1 MKRLGKASGSLL
13 LIKLQTCNLL
23 SKVIDKD
30 IPTQDFFHVYFA
42 EWDINISVL
51 RLCLA
56 CDRL

>member
-1 MKRLGKASGSLL
+1 MKRLGKASGSLF

-42 EWDINISVL
+42 EWDYIYIGVKAMSSL
-51 RLCLA
+51 W
-56 CDRL
+56 